1 MRPTN
6 HKKRVCRCR
15 HVFYFSLIYWYG
27 TENLSGQKEEAMDER
42 MNRMAQQLGRNPA
55 ALRALMQ
62 SRDGQALMQMLS
74 GGDRGASLQR
84 AAQSAAKGNP
94 AEMVRMVNQL
104 MQSPDGAALI
114 DRINKTMNGR

>member
-1 MRPTN
+1 
-6 HKKRVCRCR
+6 
-15 HVFYFSLIYWYG
+15 
-27 TENLSGQKEEAMDER
+27 MDEQTAR
-42 MNRMAQQLGRNPA
+42 MIQQLKSNPA
-55 ALRALMQ
+55 MLQALMQ

-74 GGDRGASLQR
+74 GGDHGASLQR

>member
-1 MRPTN
+1 
-6 HKKRVCRCR
+6 
-15 HVFYFSLIYWYG
+15 
-27 TENLSGQKEEAMDER
+27 MDEQTTR
-42 MNRMAQQLGRNPA
+42 MIQQLRANPA
-55 ALRALMQ
+55 MLQSLMQ
-62 SRDGQALMQMLS
+62 SQDGQALLRMLS
-74 GGDRGASLQR
+74 AGDQGASLQR